1 MQKTRLL
8 RHFYTKLTI
17 LPRQARDIHRGNSK
31 QRRFSLGQ
39 FTIKVCPTD
48 RPPLIVGTCSSDETD
63 CDLLGQGVDECI
75 KWRDPCS
82 GRYGNGIHN
91 KETIRR
97 YGLPATAKDDSVT
110 AEQCLQAA
118 RPSNDSECGVA
129 VAAPFFMC
137 GTHCGAGACLPAAD
151 TTSWVLTLLIPAL
164 VVLCICMVCLGYVY
178 RLRSRKPEPDADPLD
193 ESQPLQNDK
202 VESGSG

>member
-48 RPPLIVGTCSSDETD
+48 RPPLILGTCSSDETD

-129 VAAPFFMC
+129 VGAPFFMC
-137 GTHCGAGACLPAAD
+137 GTHCGACLPAAD